1 MKYLK
6 KFNESKGNDIKEF
19 VDNYLSYLLDEGFET
34 IIDLEKDPDA
44 ISFSTDLHL
53 LIPNNDLSDEGT
65 YSSFGKIFYW
75 DDIKDYFIPFI
86 LMFIE
91 EYSFSTLKILSKGG
105 GSRTFR
111 KGGGLENLLND
122 NFSLDEDE
130 IIEVVITNIKKI
142 KKTTH

>member
-1 MKYLK
+1 MKYLR

-65 YSSFGKIFYW
+65 YSAFGKIFYW
-75 DDIKDYFIPFI
+75 DDIKDYFIPFM

-91 EYSFSTLKILSKGG
+91 EYSFSSLKILSKGG

-122 NFSLDEDE
+122 NFNLDEDE
-130 IIEVVITNIKKI
+130 IYEVVITNIKKI
-142 KKTTH
+142 